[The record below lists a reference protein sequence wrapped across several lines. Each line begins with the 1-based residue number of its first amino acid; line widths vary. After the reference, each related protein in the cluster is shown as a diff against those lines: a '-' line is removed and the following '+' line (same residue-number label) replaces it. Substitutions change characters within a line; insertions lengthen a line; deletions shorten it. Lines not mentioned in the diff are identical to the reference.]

1 MFSKQFTATVS
12 LIFASLIWG
21 TAFVAQTTGMDF
33 IGPLTFKKALIFD
46 KLVSLLNVK
55 EFLQITSFRFN
66 STPIDSSG
74 ALPFHLISGFN

>member
-33 IGPLTFKKALIFD
+33 IGPLTFINVRFIIGTVIIFPLAFIERD
-46 KLVSLLNVK
+46 I
-55 EFLQITSFRFN
+55 FFN
-66 STPIDSSG
+66 IE
-74 ALPFHLISGFN
+74 

>member
-33 IGPLTFKKALIFD
+33 IGPLTFINVRFIIGTVIIFPLALIERDIFFNIERHKKN
-46 KLVSLLNVK
+46 KLYL
-55 EFLQITSFRFN
+55 
-66 STPIDSSG
+66 
-74 ALPFHLISGFN
+74 